1 MSLRDELELEL
12 CTLSNDVGTILSV
25 CQAAQIVDW
34 LEQKLSEAQAETVE
48 RLRRDLETPPPD
60 VQEKVIKMLDLV
72 SRDALKKADKQA
84 RDVVLPFLEQR
95 LTEAQ
100 AEMVERCAN
109 RVDAYRGVAQK
120 QTAWTWGEVNN
131 LLVDLREQVRALS
144 PDPHAKQRWELE
156 ARLMEERVYGYH
168 DPLTHTLDRKSGEVE
183 CSTCQRIA
191 DLERQLAALPEVKK

>member
-1 MSLRDELELEL
+1 MNLRSELLEIFAPEVGHA
-12 CTLSNDVGTILSV
+12 LSISSWDR
-25 CQAAQIVDW
+25 
-34 LEQKLSEAQAETVE
+34 LEEWMKRKLADNQPETVE

-72 SRDALKKADKQA
+72 SRDALKEAEKQA

-100 AEMVERCAN
+100 ADMVERCAN

-144 PDPHAKQRWELE
+144 PDPHARERWERTAYIEGVKSVYVQHDHAIAGVCGAACPLKL
-156 ARLMEERVYGYH
+156 RDLRVA
-168 DPLTHTLDRKSGEVE
+168 E
-183 CSTCQRIA
+183 
-191 DLERQLAALPEVKK
+191 LERQLGTLSAVTL

>member
-1 MSLRDELELEL
+1 MSLRDELNRRLTDFDLDVSEDFID
-12 CTLSNDVGTILSV
+12 TLLP
-25 CQAAQIVDW
+25 W
-34 LEQKLSEAQAETVE
+34 LEQKFTEAQAETKRIIICVWCGQTIE
-48 RLRRDLETPPPD
+48 RTGDIKVDVKASQAHDANCEKNPVRR
-60 VQEKVIKMLDLV
+60 Q
-72 SRDALKKADKQA
+72 
-84 RDVVLPFLEQR
+84 
-95 LTEAQ
+95 AQ

-168 DPLTHTLDRKSGEVE
+168 DPLTHTLDRKSGEAE

-191 DLERQLAALPEVKK
+191 DLERQLKVPGEEKA